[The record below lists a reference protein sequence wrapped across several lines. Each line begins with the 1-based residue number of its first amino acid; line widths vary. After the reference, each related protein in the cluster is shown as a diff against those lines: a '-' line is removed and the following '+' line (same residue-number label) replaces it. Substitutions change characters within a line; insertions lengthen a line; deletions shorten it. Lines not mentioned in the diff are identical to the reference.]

1 MVIDLFPPASNSRV
15 ISQSVKKRCV
25 PFPPRIL
32 SGTLSPKFSL
42 LLLLL
47 GISLVMNDIMDSAID
62 ID

>member
-1 MVIDLFPPASNSRV
+1 M
-15 ISQSVKKRCV
+15 KKRCV

-42 LLLLL
+42 LLLFL

-62 ID
+62 NID